1 MLERVQRFGG
11 FLSSMVIPNIGAFI
25 AWGLITALFIPTG
38 WLSKIG
44 DDALGWDWGTITGLT
59 VVPMIR
65 YLLPL
70 LIAYTGGKLIYGH
83 RGGVLGAITVMGVI
97 AGAALQPGFWD
108 ELMNAAARTGVTL
121 EDGTVKDLTTPAF
134 GIAGA
139 GGAPQ
144 FMGAMVAGPLAGW
157 VMREIDKALEP
168 RRPAGFEML
177 VNNFS
182 QGIAGMGLAML
193 GYRIIGPIMR
203 EIADAFGNMVES
215 IDDAGLI
222 PLMDLPIEVAKV
234 LFLNNAINHG
244 VLTPLGTEDVAE
256 TGRSIYYLLETN
268 PGPGLGLLLAYWFA
282 GKGLAKL
289 SAPGSIIIHFFGG
302 IHEVYFPYVLMNP
315 VMIVAMWAGGISA
328 DIIFVIFDA
337 GLTGPPSPGSVFAY
351 ATFTSSD
358 GAAAAGGWLGMAAGV
373 AAAFFVGSILLR
385 LFPVKDMT
393 DADDAGDDLA
403 DAMAG
408 VPGVS

>member
-1 MLERVQRFGG
+1 MLTRIQKFGG

-38 WLSKIG
+38 WLQKIG

-59 VVPMIR
+59 VAPMIR

-97 AGAALQPGFWD
+97 AGAALQPGFYD
-108 ELMNAAARTGVTL
+108 ELTNAALRTAEGVFP
-121 EDGTVKDLTTPAF
+121 EGTATENPAF

-144 FMGAMVAGPLAGW
+144 FMGAMVAGPIAGW
-157 VMREIDKALEP
+157 AMRTIDKLLES
-168 RRPAGFEML
+168 RTPAGLEML

-203 EIADAFGNMVES
+203 EIADAFGSVVES
-215 IDDAGLI
+215 ISDANLI

-244 VLTPLGTEDVAE
+244 VLTPLGTLDVE
-256 TGRSIYYLLETN
+256 ESGRSIYYMLESN

-351 ATFTSSD
+351 ITFTPSNA
-358 GAAAAGGWLGMAAGV
+358 GAAAGVWLGMAVGA

-385 LFPVKDMT
+385 IFPVKEMSDAG
-393 DADDAGDDLA
+393 DADDDLA
-403 DAMAG
+403 DAMVG
-408 VPGVS
+408 VPGVG

>member
-1 MLERVQRFGG
+1 MQRIQRIGG

-25 AWGLITALFIPTG
+25 AWGLITALFIPPG
-38 WLSKIG
+38 WLEKTG
-44 DDALGWDWGTITGLT
+44 LDWDWGTITGNT
-59 VVPMIR
+59 VGPMIK

-70 LIAYTGGKLIYGH
+70 LVAYTGGKLIHGH
-83 RGGVLGAITVMGVI
+83 RGGVLGAVAVMGVI
-97 AGAALQPGFWD
+97 
-108 ELMNAAARTGVTL
+108 
-121 EDGTVKDLTTPAF
+121 
-134 GIAGA
+134 
-139 GGAPQ
+139 GGANFEITVGGDVIGGDPPQ
-144 FMGAMVAGPLAGW
+144 FLGAMLVGPLAGW
-157 VMREIDKALEP
+157 VMREIDKVLEP
-168 RRPAGFEML
+168 RTPAGFEML

-182 QGIAGMGLAML
+182 QGISGLFLAML
-193 GYRIIGPIMR
+193 GYRIIGPIMST
-203 EIADAFGNMVES
+203 IAEAFGDMVES
-215 IDDAGLI
+215 IDDSGLL
-222 PLMDLPIEVAKV
+222 PLVDLPIEVAKV

-244 VLTPLGTEDVAE
+244 VLTPLGTTDVGE
-256 TGRSIYYLLETN
+256 TGRSVYYMLESN

-328 DIIFVIFDA
+328 DIIFTIFDA
-337 GLTGPPSPGSVFAY
+337 GLTGPPSPGSIFAY
-351 ATFTSSD
+351 FTFTPSD
-358 GAAAAGGWLGMAAGV
+358 GAAAFGVYAGIAVGA

-385 LFPVKDMT
+385 LFPVRDMT
-393 DADDAGDDLA
+393 DADDESDDLA